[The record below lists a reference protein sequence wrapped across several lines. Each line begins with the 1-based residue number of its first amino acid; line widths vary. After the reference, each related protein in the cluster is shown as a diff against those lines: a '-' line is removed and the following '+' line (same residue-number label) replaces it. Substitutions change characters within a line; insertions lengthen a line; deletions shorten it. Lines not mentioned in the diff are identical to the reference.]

1 MILRAFFVAF
11 SAESSISN
19 KLNTDHSNNDH
30 LFFVHLIFVR
40 LWLFTIYK
48 YYDQEL

>member
-11 SAESSISN
+11 SAESYISK

-40 LWLFTIYK
+40 LWLFAIYK